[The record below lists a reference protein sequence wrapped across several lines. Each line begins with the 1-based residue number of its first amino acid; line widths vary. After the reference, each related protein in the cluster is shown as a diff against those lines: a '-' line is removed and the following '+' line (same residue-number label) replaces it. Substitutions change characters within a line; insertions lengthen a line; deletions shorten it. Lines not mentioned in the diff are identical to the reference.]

1 MTLHAEG
8 PADVQSGYEVK
19 VDMDVDAAGLVVLRG
34 TLVVFVVLRRTR
46 PA

>member
-1 MTLHAEG
+1 LHAEG

-19 VDMDVDAAGLVVLRG
+19 VDVDVAAAGLVVLLA
-34 TLVVFVVLRRTR
+34 TLVVSVVLRKTR

>member
-1 MTLHAEG
+1 MHAEG

-19 VDMDVDAAGLVVLRG
+19 GDVDVATAGLVVLLA
-34 TLVVFVVLRRTR
+34 TLVVSVVLRKTR